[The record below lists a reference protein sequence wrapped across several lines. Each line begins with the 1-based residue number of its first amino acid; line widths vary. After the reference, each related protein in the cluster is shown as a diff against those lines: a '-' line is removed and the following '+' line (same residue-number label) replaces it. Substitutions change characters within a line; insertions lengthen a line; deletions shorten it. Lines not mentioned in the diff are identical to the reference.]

1 MPVPFFHP
9 VRLLA
14 KKKVAHGSLTA
25 LCLAGVG
32 LLYFCSAATYL
43 FVGFCKKAFR
53 KEEVDENAFNL
64 YKNEGWFFRNSFL
77 TYVPIAT
84 YYFIFN
90 TIIMSE
96 ILDNIPYI
104 SRKIANDLGKVDR
117 KKMVMFRCLIMFV
130 MVLIALSTD
139 NVIAV
144 LDIAGT
150 VFSPLGSFLIPVR
163 KAD

>member
-1 MPVPFFHP
+1 M
-9 VRLLA
+9 
-14 KKKVAHGSLTA
+14 
-25 LCLAGVG
+25 
-32 LLYFCSAATYL
+32 
-43 FVGFCKKAFR
+43 
-53 KEEVDENAFNL
+53 
-64 YKNEGWFFRNSFL
+64 
-77 TYVPIAT
+77 PIAT